1 MRRIRGEKMSL
12 KEAIEELVEARDIKS
27 GLEEIDNHI
36 DTAIAILSQDLRA
49 DVERMDKELSDIDK
63 LI

>member
-1 MRRIRGEKMSL
+1 MSL

-27 GLEEIDNHI
+27 GLEDIDNHI
-36 DTAIAILSQDLRA
+36 DSAIAILCQDMRA
-49 DVERMDKELSDIDK
+49 DIDRMDEELSKIEK